1 MPRLSNALFLDRHR
15 FLRKMWLECDEL
27 YSILEVNQQWEV
39 HRFYQPS
46 KELTDEELV
55 AHRKATTKAEP
66 RLPAIAGRHFALLY
80 QSFRVAYAYA
90 EGDEMRFRSAISQM
104 SRQRPSHMTGK
115 RQIWIRAVANPEPDL
130 QKLASALIDLALHQA
145 AEEE

>member
-1 MPRLSNALFLDRHR
+1 MPRLSNELYIDRHR

-46 KELTDEELV
+46 KELSEEELI
-55 AHRKATTKAEP
+55 AHRKAITKEQP
-66 RLPAIAGRHFALLY
+66 GLPAVAGRHFALLY

-90 EGDEMRFRSAISQM
+90 DGDEMRFRSAISQM
-104 SRQRPSHMTGK
+104 SRQRPPHQTGK
-115 RQIWIRAVANPEPDL
+115 RQVWVRAVANPEPDL
-130 QKLASALIDLALHQA
+130 AKLASALIDLALYQA
-145 AEEE
+145 AEEG